1 LADHPR
7 VLHISSVHTPFDTRI
22 FERECRALAT
32 AGYDVAY
39 LVQHDR
45 EEVRNGVRIVPLPR
59 ASGRRQ
65 RRRLVLPQV
74 LPMALEHNAAV
85 YHLHDPE
92 LLPTAAKLKRLG
104 RRVIYDAHED
114 LGRQMLGRATIPVP
128 ARPLAAWGAGWMEK
142 HYTKPLDALVAAHP
156 VVAERLWPEK
166 CTLLMN
172 YPYTNELTL
181 ADPTPLAD
189 RPCCVVYAGGISA
202 LRGITEMVDAMAPL
216 PADLAAR
223 LVLAG
228 PAMPESYLEEL
239 KARPGWS
246 RVDYLGNVERQR
258 LREVYGSA
266 RAGLVCFLPT
276 AHHMTSFPNK
286 IFEYLSVGLPVIASD
301 LPHWRALLEGARC
314 VLFVDPRDPRSVAE
328 AVARVLRE
336 PSEAEEMGARG
347 VAAVKERFNW
357 EAESRKLLAVYER
370 VLGGQ

>member
-1 LADHPR
+1 MADRPR

-22 FERECRALAT
+22 FQRECRALAS

-59 ASGRRQ
+59 ANGRRH
-65 RRRLVLPQV
+65 RRRVVVPQV
-74 LPMALEHNAAV
+74 LRVALEHHAAV

-92 LLPTAAKLKRLG
+92 LLPTAARLRRLG

-114 LGRQMLGRATIPVP
+114 LGRQMLGRATIPAL
-128 ARPLAAWGAGWMEK
+128 ARPVVAWGAGWMEK
-142 HYTKPLDALVAAHP
+142 HYTKPLDALIAAHP

-172 YPYTNELTL
+172 YPYTDELTV
-181 ADPTPLAD
+181 AHPTPMAD
-189 RPCCVVYAGGISA
+189 RLPHIVYAGGISA
-202 LRGITEMVDAMAPL
+202 LRGITEMVDAMAL
-216 PADLAAR
+216 VPAELGAR

-228 PAMPESYLEEL
+228 PPMPEGYLEEL

-258 LREVYGSA
+258 LRDVYGRA
-266 RAGLVCFLPT
+266 RVGLVCFLPT

-314 VLFVDPRDPRSVAE
+314 VLFVDPRDPRSVASW

-336 PSEAEEMGARG
+336 PPEAEEMGARSG
-347 VAAVKERFNW
+347 R
-357 EAESRKLLAVYER
+357 R
-370 VLGGQ
+370 G

>member
-1 LADHPR
+1 
-7 VLHISSVHTPFDTRI
+7 
-22 FERECRALAT
+22 
-32 AGYDVAY
+32 
-39 LVQHDR
+39 
-45 EEVRNGVRIVPLPR
+45 
-59 ASGRRQ
+59 
-65 RRRLVLPQV
+65 
-74 LPMALEHNAAV
+74 
-85 YHLHDPE
+85 
-92 LLPTAAKLKRLG
+92 
-104 RRVIYDAHED
+104 
-114 LGRQMLGRATIPVP
+114 
-128 ARPLAAWGAGWMEK
+128 
-142 HYTKPLDALVAAHP
+142 
-156 VVAERLWPEK
+156 
-166 CTLLMN
+166 
-172 YPYTNELTL
+172 
-181 ADPTPLAD
+181 
-189 RPCCVVYAGGISA
+189 
-202 LRGITEMVDAMAPL
+202 MVDAIALL

-314 VLFVDPRDPRSVAE
+314 VLFVDPRDPRSVVE